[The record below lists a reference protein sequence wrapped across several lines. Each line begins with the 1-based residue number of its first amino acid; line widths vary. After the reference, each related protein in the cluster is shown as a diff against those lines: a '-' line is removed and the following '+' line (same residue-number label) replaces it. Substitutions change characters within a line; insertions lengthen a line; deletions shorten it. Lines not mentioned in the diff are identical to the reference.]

1 LSNQKIKGLVLSG
14 TRGFFEKN
22 IKEADSPVE
31 KLVTQSTEL
40 EESIVKH
47 EQEELRRGLKPRH
60 LQLVAL
66 GGIIGSG
73 YFLGTGQ
80 VLSSVGPAAIFLTY

>member
-1 LSNQKIKGLVLSG
+1 M
-14 TRGFFEKN
+14 
-22 IKEADSPVE
+22 E
-31 KLVTQSTEL
+31 KLITQSTEL
-40 EESIVKH
+40 EESIIKH

-80 VLSSVGPAAIFLTY
+80 VLSSVGPAAIFSYLLGGIIILCVMSCLGELAVKFA